1 MAEDGGLYKRALTS
15 LTDLDDVLDEIL
27 AWLPVKS
34 LMRFRC
40 VCKSWRA
47 LISQSY
53 FVTKHFNY
61 ASKRFTENTSRL
73 LISTSPLKS
82 LDCEA
87 SMLSL
92 DCEALKDL
100 NDDGDAHLAI
110 RKLEFPVMFPNSS
123 RRNIVGSCNGLICV
137 EIDLK
142 DMVLWNPC
150 TGQSNLLPK
159 RPGQVSSQLCGVGYD
174 LTTKF
179 SGFGYDSTND
189 DYKVVRGYNYR
200 VTGSEETVVQVFSL
214 KSGSWRTH
222 EGLSYFGLVGPG
234 CLLNGALHWPETIF
248 DHFDPTDS
256 RIISF
261 DLAQEKFREMLP
273 LPSQAGFECYFVCG
287 DCLGVYEYSDPNNE
301 FVRFRIW
308 MMKEYG
314 VKESWTEVAS
324 LDILHKDAEFS
335 LLMPL
340 CILENGEG
348 LIANRYDFQSL
359 VLYSFKEQTFRNVF
373 KTHNKWNF
381 DAVIYRETLVSPA
394 TSGIADI

>member
-1 MAEDGGLYKRALTS
+1 MADSGGLHKRALTS
-15 LTDLDDVLDEIL
+15 VADHDGVLDEIL
-27 AWLPVKS
+27 ARLPVKS

-40 VCKSWRA
+40 VCKPWRA
-47 LISQSY
+47 LISQSH

-61 ASKRFTENTSRL
+61 ASKGFTESTSRL
-73 LISTSPLKS
+73 LISMSPVES

-87 SMLSL
+87 SKDLSL

-100 NDDGDAHLAI
+100 KDDGDAHLAI

-123 RRNIVGSCNGLICV
+123 YREIVGSCNGLICV
-137 EIDLK
+137 EIDQK

-150 TGQSNLLPK
+150 TGESNLLPK
-159 RPGQVSSQLCGVGYD
+159 PTGHVTSKLCGVGYD
-174 LTTKF
+174 LTMEF

-200 VTGSEETVVQVFSL
+200 VRGSEETVVQVFSL

-222 EGLSYFGLVGPG
+222 EGLSYFPFEGTG
-234 CLLNGALHWPETIF
+234 CLLNGALHWPGTIF
-248 DHFDPTDS
+248 DDFQLTDS

-261 DLAQEKFREMLP
+261 DLPEEKFREMLP
-273 LPSQAGFECYFVCG
+273 LPSQAGFRCNFIPG
-287 DCLGVYEYSDPNNE
+287 DCLGVYEYSILHDE
-301 FVRFRIW
+301 IFKFRIW

-324 LDILHKDAEFS
+324 FDILRKDSQFS
-335 LLMPL
+335 LVTPL

-348 LIANRYDFQSL
+348 LIA
-359 VLYSFKEQTFRNVF
+359 
-373 KTHNKWNF
+373 
-381 DAVIYRETLVSPA
+381 I
-394 TSGIADI
+394 